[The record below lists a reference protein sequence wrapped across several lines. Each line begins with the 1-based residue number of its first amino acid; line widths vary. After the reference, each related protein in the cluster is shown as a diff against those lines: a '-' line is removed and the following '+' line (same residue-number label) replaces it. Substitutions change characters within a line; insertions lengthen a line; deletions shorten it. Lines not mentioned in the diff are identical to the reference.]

1 MGQCCQRRRA
11 ANEDCAEDLAPQDD
25 VSLSAASESV
35 WTPPMTAHQR
45 RTTVSTRSL
54 TEEALIEALQDEMS
68 LSAASV
74 SVWTPPMTAHQ
85 RRATVSTR
93 SREEALIE
101 VVNDETRTAEVRAYA
116 QAELDRR

>member
-11 ANEDCAEDLAPQDD
+11 ANEDCAEDLAPHDD

-54 TEEALIEALQDEMS
+54 TEEALIE
-68 LSAASV
+68 
-74 SVWTPPMTAHQ
+74 
-85 RRATVSTR
+85 
-93 SREEALIE
+93 
-101 VVNDETRTAEVRAYA
+101 VVNDESRTAEVRAYA